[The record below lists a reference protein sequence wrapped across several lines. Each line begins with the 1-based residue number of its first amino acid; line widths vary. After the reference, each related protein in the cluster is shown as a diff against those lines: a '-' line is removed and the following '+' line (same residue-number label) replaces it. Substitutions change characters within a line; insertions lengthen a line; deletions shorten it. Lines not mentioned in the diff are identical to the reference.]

1 MPKLELKGKMNTAT
15 VFTHNIEES
24 AVGQVIKMLNEPITK
39 GTKVAIMPDVY
50 AGKGSTVGTTIML
63 PNDRSKWKVCPNV
76 VGVDIGCSM
85 RAIKVKI
92 DKLDLEELDKVVNT
106 YIPAGF
112 NVHNKAIANV
122 RDVQKM
128 ISNLSFR
135 VNQKKTSHIVKSC
148 GTLGGGNHYIE
159 LGTTP
164 TGEYWL
170 TVHSGSRGLGVLV
183 ADYHQKEAQKY
194 IADIPSNVS
203 NAIFQYLTE
212 NNRQKDIGNEL
223 AKYKSSKIVPEYLN
237 IYFPEKVNDMSL
249 AYLEGEKLEN
259 YLNDIAIAQE
269 YSKLSRKL
277 MLTEIAKRMGWE
289 ILDEF
294 ESMHNYIDLENG
306 IIRKGATSAQ
316 QGERLIIPL
325 NMRDGSIFATGKGNK
340 DWNFSAPHGAGRVLS
355 RSKAKELISMED
367 YKDSMEGIYTTSVT
381 QSTLSESP
389 FAYKESE
396 EIIEN
401 IKDTVE
407 IDYIVKPIYNF
418 KAH

>member
-15 VFTHNIEES
+15 VFTHNIEEF
-24 AVGQVIKMLNEPITK
+24 AVGQVINMLNEPITK

-294 ESMHNYIDLENG
+294 KSMHNYIDLENG

>member
-24 AVGQVIKMLNEPITK
+24 AVGQVINMLNEPITK
-39 GTKVAIMPDVY
+39 GAKVAIMPDVH

-63 PNDRSKWKVCPNV
+63 PDDRSKWKVCPNV

-92 DKLDLEELDKVVNT
+92 DKLDLEELDNVVNT

-112 NVHNKAIANV
+112 NVHKKAIANV

-135 VNQKKTSHIVKSC
+135 VNQKKISHIVKSC

-164 TGEYWL
+164 SGDYWL
-170 TVHSGSRGLGVLV
+170 TVHSGSRGLGVIV
-183 ADYHQKEAQKY
+183 ADYHQKEAVKY
-194 IADIPSNVS
+194 LSGVSGNVS
-203 NAIFQYLTE
+203 NSIIEYLTE
-212 NNRQKDIGNEL
+212 NSRQKDIANEL
-223 AKYKSSKIVPEYLN
+223 AKYKSSGLVPEYLS
-237 IYFPEKVNDMSL
+237 IYLPEKVNDMNL
-249 AYLEGEKLEN
+249 AYLEGDKLKN

-277 MLTEIAKRMGWE
+277 MLTEIAKRMNWD

-316 QGERLIIPL
+316 KGERLIIPL
-325 NMRDGSIFATGKGNK
+325 NMRDGSIFGTGKGNEE
-340 DWNFSAPHGAGRVLS
+340 WNFSAPHGAGRVLS
-355 RSKAKELISMED
+355 RSKAKEIISMED

-381 QSTLSESP
+381 QSTLDESP